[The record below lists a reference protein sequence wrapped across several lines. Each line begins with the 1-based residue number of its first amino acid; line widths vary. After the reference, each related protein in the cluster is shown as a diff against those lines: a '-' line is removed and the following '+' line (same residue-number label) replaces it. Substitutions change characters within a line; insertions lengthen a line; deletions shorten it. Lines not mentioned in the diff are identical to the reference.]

1 MCEWSLGDSA
11 TRPANQPRPSLV
23 CAAPG
28 VRAPPELDN
37 RCESHATN
45 SCQTQGALMASGFYR
60 CGQDL
65 HPDHLDFI
73 RPDLPLVQPSEAP
86 RSNPQQNKAARGTE
100 SPPGPTHWP
109 GWPGGHFLIGQP
121 ATPLFAA

>member
-1 MCEWSLGDSA
+1 
-11 TRPANQPRPSLV
+11 
-23 CAAPG
+23 
-28 VRAPPELDN
+28 
-37 RCESHATN
+37 
-45 SCQTQGALMASGFYR
+45 MASGFYR

-100 SPPGPTHWP
+100 RALQALHTGLAGLGDIS
-109 GWPGGHFLIGQP
+109 
-121 ATPLFAA
+121 